1 MTQDIRD
8 FVAPSCELLAL
19 GEPTHR
25 ATSFAR
31 ARNTLFARLVGLG
44 FRSIALET
52 DRVTAFAVDDFV
64 RDGVGT
70 LDAVMDEG
78 FTHGFGALEANRR
91 LVAWM
96 RAYNE
101 DRPAPERLAFHGF
114 DIPTGMTGAPSPRPH
129 LAHARAYLDL
139 GHEQRHLDPHA
150 PDPSGLAPDA
160 LDLDHL
166 AGPDERWS
174 APETAP
180 EAAAPVGAGAEAR
193 ELRAFADDLL
203 LALHA
208 RAPELIAS
216 TSRAA
221 WFRAEAHLTTGIGL
235 LRYHRTSALP
245 GGGNARFTRQL
256 AARDALMAQN
266 LLAIRTIEAG
276 RGRTLVFSHN
286 LHLQRNPSR
295 WHLPTGDLVWSGAGA
310 IVGSLLGERYAYVAG
325 SLGLSEELGLPDPR
339 SDTYEGLLQSRVD
352 GWGLAPAAAL
362 GAAHTRTDTLPE
374 QGYSPLDRAT
384 VYASDA
390 VLHIGADTP
399 RLAFPFP

>member
-8 FVAPSCELLAL
+8 FVTPSCELLAL

-25 ATSFAR
+25 ATVFAR
-31 ARNTLFARLVGLG
+31 ARNALFARLVGLG

-70 LDAVMDEG
+70 LDAVMAEG

-101 DRPAPERLAFHGF
+101 GRPARERLAFHGF
-114 DIPTGMTGAPSPRPH
+114 DIPTEMTGAPSPRPH
-129 LAHARAYLDL
+129 LVRVRDYLRPGLDR
-139 GHEQRHLDPHA
+139 QALDPN
-150 PDPSGLAPDA
+150 GLDPDA
-160 LDLDHL
+160 LDLDRL

-174 APETAP
+174 DPKAATDPAAPIGSSP
-180 EAAAPVGAGAEAR
+180 EADG
-193 ELRAFADDLL
+193 LRAIADDLL

-208 RAPELIAS
+208 RAPELIAA

-221 WFRAEAHLTTGIGL
+221 WFRAEAHLTTGVGL

-245 GGGNARFTRQL
+245 GKGHARFTRQL

-276 RGRTLVFSHN
+276 RGPTLVFSHN

-295 WHLPTGDLVWSGAGA
+295 WHLPDGDLVWSGAGA

-325 SLGLSEELGLPDPR
+325 SLGLSEELGLPEPEP
-339 SDTYEGLLQSRVD
+339 DTYEGLLQRRVD
-352 GWGLAPAAAL
+352 AWGLTPARDL
-362 GAAHTRTDTLPE
+362 GAARTRADIRPE

-384 VYASDA
+384 ADASDA

-399 RLAFPFP
+399 RLTFPTP